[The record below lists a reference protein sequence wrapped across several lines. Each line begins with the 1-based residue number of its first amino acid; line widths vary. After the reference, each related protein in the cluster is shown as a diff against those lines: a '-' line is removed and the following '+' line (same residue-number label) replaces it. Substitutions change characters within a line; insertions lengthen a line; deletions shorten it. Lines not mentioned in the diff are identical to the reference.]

1 MIPCSICGKD
11 SGWKKEVFESDII
24 GADPSIP
31 KCDPCYEKAYAEYKL
46 EQQSERLNKRFESLL
61 PIEEL
66 IPANY
71 LETEE
76 HKLPKPA
83 REQLAKVM
91 AWTPESGQGLYLLGH
106 PRQGK
111 TRTLSLLLKKL
122 YNEGKEF
129 KVFWAGQFAR
139 ELAYKK
145 ALQTREYQTWW
156 AEVTNV
162 PILAID
168 DLYAEKLTPTI
179 QSGLFEVIEA
189 RMGKKLPTLVTT
201 QVKTDDAVKLF
212 EDERRGLALARRLK
226 ETSIGILFNQDINQ
240 SLLVA

>member
-1 MIPCSICGKD
+1 MIPCNICGKD
-11 SGWKKEVFESDII
+11 SGWSKEVFESDII

-31 KCDPCYEKAYAEYKL
+31 KCDPCYEKAYAEYQN
-46 EQQSERLNKRFESLL
+46 EQQTERLNKRFESLA

-83 REQLAKVM
+83 REQLSKVM
-91 AWTPESGQGLYLLGH
+91 AWTPDSGKGLYLLGH

-122 YNEGKEF
+122 YNEGQEF

-145 ALQTREYQTWW
+145 ALQQREYQVWW

-168 DLYAEKLTPTI
+168 DLYAEKLTLTI

-189 RMGKKLPTLVTT
+189 RMSKKLPTLVTT

-226 ETSIGILFNQDINQ
+226 ETSVGVLFNQDINQ
-240 SLLVA
+240 ELLVA